1 MGGYSRLFPDS
12 TLSCSYSKIVY
23 SQIVSMF
30 PDSDKQK
37 PQSTKRTSRTRNPSG
52 LWDIGLI
59 LGVVA
64 LIWLIQ
70 NERGGLKTTKNT
82 ALTDNLPPLALSSG
96 NPYIRALMRTISAS
110 EANDRN
116 SYALLYGGSHVHDLS
131 QHPDRC
137 LPIKTQPNR
146 GKCSSA
152 AGRYQ
157 FLTSTWLEKAAKY
170 HPAPSRKNGHTNYS
184 FEPKYQDIVVYQWL
198 KDRRQWDVDILGL
211 LKKDRVEEVLTS
223 LSGVWTSLGGGIE
236 DNSMTPHLPSLY
248 REFLAEELK
257 TTPQSLPK

>member
-1 MGGYSRLFPDS
+1 
-12 TLSCSYSKIVY
+12 
-23 SQIVSMF
+23 MF
-30 PDSDKQK
+30 PYPVKQR
-37 PQSTKRTSRTRNPSG
+37 PQSTSRFLNPRK
-52 LWDIGLI
+52 LWGIGLI
-59 LGVVA
+59 LSIVA

-70 NERGGLKTTKNT
+70 NGRGGLRTVKNI

-96 NPYIRALMRTISAS
+96 NPHIRALMRTISAS

-116 SYALLYGGSHVHDLS
+116 SYALLYGGSHIHDFS
-131 QHPDRC
+131 RHPDRC
-137 LPIKTQPNR
+137 LPIKTKPNR
-146 GKCSSA
+146 GKCSTA

-170 HPAPSRKNGHTNYS
+170 HPAPSRVNGRTNYS

-198 KDRRQWDVDILGL
+198 QDHHQWDVDLLNL

-236 DNSMTPHLPSLY
+236 DNSITPHLPSLY
-248 REFLAEELK
+248 RKFLAEELK
-257 TTPQSLPK
+257 TAPKSSPK